1 MPDPA
6 AEYRAA
12 HHRDSGSNRLVT
24 RHELASAVLK
34 ACDDGPYAGELP
46 PLWDGQA
53 GRRIARII
61 TAWLD
66 QEGRQ

>member
-1 MPDPA
+1 MT
-6 AEYRAA
+6 
-12 HHRDSGSNRLVT
+12 SGSNRLVT

-53 GRRIARII
+53 EPANRPVI